1 MKKKGSA
8 SLFFRILIVTTIIWV
23 LVLAATMAITL
34 QISISNQQE
43 KNDATLK
50 AVATALSENSIV
62 INSLKQGKCPD
73 YFVGF
78 LDSFITK
85 SPTMDIVTIAN
96 TDSIRLYH
104 IVHSRIGE
112 VFVGGDQGD
121 CLEGKSY
128 FSDAVGTLGMQ
139 RRYFSPVWDFG
150 SKSINGK
157 VIGFVMAS
165 TTSRQTKE
173 LYRETRKAYAGLAI
187 ILTLI
192 SIILSSVSALFVRKI
207 LLGFSPLDLVHSYL
221 KQNEVL
227 NTLTEGVI
235 LVDREGKIQL
245 TNSACEKML
254 GHPSDYLVNRTLDTF
269 IQSIKGNSLVGE
281 TLNNFPTNRQNL
293 LATSIPIHSGISRE
307 NTQNKNQRKNS
318 GGNSGKYGTKNSS
331 GTTIILTD
339 RSEAMRNAEQL
350 NGTRHIISA
359 LRANSHEFMNKLQVL
374 SGLLQMNKTKEAQE
388 YINNVSA
395 IHSQALTPFL
405 HLIANAS
412 VCALLLGK
420 LNNAREMDIEVKLL
434 PNSKLPRHS
443 PYLTTT
449 ELITIIGNLFENAIE
464 AINAQPAG
472 KPRNITLQITEDD
485 SGLLIMFSDT
495 GIGMADDIIEHIFEE
510 GFSTKGKEGR
520 GIGMNLVQKLVD
532 RNHGTIEIDSD
543 PGFGTTFTIIF
554 HEKNRELNFDAYNN
568 N

>member
-1 MKKKGSA
+1 MKKKGIA
-8 SLFFRILIVTTIIWV
+8 PLFLRILVISSAMWLV
-23 LVLAATMAITL
+23 VLAATMGITL
-34 QISISNQQE
+34 QISISTLLE
-43 KNDATLK
+43 KNDNTLK
-50 AVATALSENSIV
+50 AIATALSENATVRSSIE
-62 INSLKQGKCPD
+62 NGACPED
-73 YFVGF
+73 LVRF
-78 LDSFITK
+78 LDSFLSK
-85 SPTMDIVTIAN
+85 SPTMDVITIADAN
-96 TDSIRLYH
+96 SIRLYH

-128 FSDAVGTLGMQ
+128 FSDAVGTLGLQ
-139 RRYFSPVWDFG
+139 RRYFSPVRANGGGLNID
-150 SKSINGK
+150 GK

-165 TTSRQTKE
+165 TTMRQSQE
-173 LYRETRKAYAGLAI
+173 LRREIFRGYIGLAI

-192 SIILSSVSALFVRKI
+192 SIILSSVLALFVRKI
-207 LLGFSPLDLVHSYL
+207 LLGYSPLELIHSYL

-235 LVDREGKIQL
+235 LVDSTGSIQL
-245 TNSACEKML
+245 ANSACEKML
-254 GHPSDYLVNRTLDTF
+254 GHPADFLVGRTLDTF
-269 IQSIKGNSLVGE
+269 IQDIRGNSLLSVPE
-281 TLNNFPTNRQNL
+281 NNYPTNRKNL
-293 LATSIPIHSGISRE
+293 LATSIPIKQE
-307 NTQNKNQRKNS
+307 KNS
-318 GGNSGKYGTKNSS
+318 N

-374 SGLLQMNKTKEAQE
+374 SGLLQMNKTEEARE

-395 IHSQALTPFL
+395 LHSQSLTPFL
-405 HLIANAS
+405 QHIANVN

-420 LNNAREMDIEVKLL
+420 LNNAREMNIEVKLL

-464 AINAQPAG
+464 AVNSQLPNN
-472 KPRNITLQITEDD
+472 PRNITIQITEDET
-485 SGLLIMFSDT
+485 GLLIMFSDT
-495 GIGMADDIIEHIFEE
+495 GVGMTDDVIKHIFEE
-510 GFSTKGKEGR
+510 GFSTKNSQEDSEGQEGHSGR
-520 GIGMNLVQKLVD
+520 GFGMNLVQKLVE
-532 RNHGTIEIDSD
+532 RNRGTIEIDSD

-554 HEKNRELNFDAYNN
+554 HQKNRELNIDAYNN